1 MRQKQG
7 HAPSVVAK
15 VEFSP
20 SSDAGHRLKRVFEL
34 LFAKHSDNHF
44 NGKQHE
50 NKTVTAV
57 KREEIWRQQ

>member
-1 MRQKQG
+1 MRTKNKK
-7 HAPSVVAK
+7 PLVVTRVK
-15 VEFSP
+15 FLP

-44 NGKQHE
+44 NGKKQE
-50 NKTVTAV
+50 NKTVDAV